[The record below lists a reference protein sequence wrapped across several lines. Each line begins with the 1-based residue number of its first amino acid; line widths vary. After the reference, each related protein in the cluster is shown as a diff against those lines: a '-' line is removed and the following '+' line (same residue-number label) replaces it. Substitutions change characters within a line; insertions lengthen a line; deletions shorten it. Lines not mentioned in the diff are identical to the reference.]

1 MNNVIPEMKNTL
13 EGINSRIT
21 DAEEQGTELEDRKM
35 EVTTKEQKKDTERT
49 EVTLRDLWDN
59 IKCINIQIIG
69 VLQEL
74 KKKALRKYFKRL

>member
-74 KKKALRKYFKRL
+74 KKRL

>member
-49 EVTLRDLWDN
+49 EVALRDLWDN

-74 KKKALRKYFKRL
+74 KKRL